1 MQGSS
6 IGGKGLGD
14 RVRELCRD
22 GSVEGAY
29 DRLAIAVALLT
40 EVATRSRAAKI
51 EVVRRPHVLHGTA
64 AEADG
69 AAGTSWA
76 ADGVQLLKRRLRSRW
91 VW

>member
-1 MQGSS
+1 MC
-6 IGGKGLGD
+6 
-14 RVRELCRD
+14 REVRLEARGWAIVCATVRD